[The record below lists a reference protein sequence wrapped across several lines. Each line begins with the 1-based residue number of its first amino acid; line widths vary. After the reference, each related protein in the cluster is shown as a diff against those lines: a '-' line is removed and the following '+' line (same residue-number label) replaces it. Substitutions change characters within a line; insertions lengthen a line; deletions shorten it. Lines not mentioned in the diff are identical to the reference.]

1 VSIVMGLDQ
10 HRAQITA
17 DWLDSETGEVKR
29 ARVAPAAIE
38 ISDDGVGGATG
49 RVDPACGLT
58 NRVEALHGLLLV
70 TCPPGEGTVATAEL
84 LCAVAKR

>member
-1 VSIVMGLDQ
+1 MRWQ
-10 HRAQITA
+10 RAQAKCA
-17 DWLDSETGEVKR
+17 DAIPVGRREAGV
-29 ARVAPAAIE
+29 AIE

-58 NRVEALHGLLLV
+58 DRVEALHGLLLV